1 MRLDL
6 AGRVGLLLER
16 PGPQGGPVDAAPPRH
31 QRVQVDLGHRARA
44 HADHR
49 DAPADREPLEVGRH
63 VRRPDE
69 LRTTSKGPCPA
80 RAVGCDDGGAE
91 RGDGLAEIGVAHGGG
106 DPGAGHHRELH
117 PRGADASGGAV
128 HERRSPIAARTG

>member
-31 QRVQVDLGHRARA
+31 QRVQVDLGQCART

-49 DAPADREPLEVGRH
+49 DAPAEHEPVEVGRH

-69 LRTTSKGPCPA
+69 LEDDVEGAVPGET
-80 RAVGCDDGGAE
+80 VGCHDGGAE
-91 RGDGLAEIGVAHGGG
+91 RGNGLAA
-106 DPGAGHHRELH
+106 
-117 PRGADASGGAV
+117 
-128 HERRSPIAARTG
+128 